1 MSRFTTLTS
10 RVLVRLCQALLIALL
25 FVPSDACAGEGDRLC
40 YQDSTG
46 WEVVLLGRVRDD
58 EATRQLANLSRGSD
72 IGKLAKLIVSERG
85 DYLCFV
91 IYPNGNRLVWKPR
104 TTVVLEMK
112 DGSRIESEG
121 AYFIES
127 PLQQTLYDAG
137 KGAIPI
143 DDDIASKE
151 GGFAAFVR
159 FPPGSVP
166 SKPEGFKVYRM
177 GILKSKPKAAMSAEG
192 E

>member
-1 MSRFTTLTS
+1 
-10 RVLVRLCQALLIALL
+10 
-25 FVPSDACAGEGDRLC
+25 LC
-40 YQDSTG
+40 YRDSTG

-58 EATRQLANLSRGSD
+58 EATRQLANVSRGSD

-85 DYLCFV
+85 VYLCFV
-91 IYPNGNRLVWKPR
+91 IYPNGHRLVWKPQ
-104 TTVVLEMK
+104 TTVVMEME

-137 KGAIPI
+137 RGAIPI
-143 DDDIASKE
+143 DDRILTRE
-151 GGFAAFVR
+151 GGFEVYVR
-159 FPPGSVP
+159 FPRRSVP
-166 SKPEGFKVYRM
+166 CKSEGFKVYRM
-177 GILKSKPKAAMSAEG
+177 GVRNLKPKAAMSAEG

>member
-1 MSRFTTLTS
+1 MSRFTTLTG

-25 FVPSDACAGEGDRLC
+25 FVPSDACAGKEDRLC

-46 WEVVLLGRVRDD
+46 WEVVLLGRLRDD
-58 EATRQLANLSRGSD
+58 VTQQMVRLLRSSD
-72 IGKLAKLIVSERG
+72 MGKLAKAIVSNRG
-85 DYLCFV
+85 DYLGFV

-104 TTVVLEMK
+104 TTVILEMK

-121 AYFIES
+121 AYFTES

-137 KGAIPI
+137 RGAIPI
-143 DDDIASKE
+143 DDHILTRE
-151 GGFAAFVR
+151 GGFEVYVR
-159 FPPGSVP
+159 FPLGKAQSVP
-166 SKPEGFKVYRM
+166 QGFKVSGM
-177 GILKSKPKAAMSAEG
+177 GILKSKPKAATSAEG